1 MSEGFDE
8 DLAIKFIRQ
17 YIPENVSMQ
26 YSDDEIIYII
36 DLIWDYYDKKGLTSL
51 EDIDAEEDLLDVDD
65 LIAYVKKEIARENE
79 VLMDPKDVGYI
90 VKGELEY
97 EKSLDDL
104 F

>member
-8 DLAIKFIRQ
+8 DLAVKFIRQ
-17 YIPENVSMQ
+17 YIPESVSMQ

-65 LIAYVKKEIARENE
+65 LTAYVKKEIARDNE